1 MPDEIDKTPK
11 RRGNANPVQ
20 HRIPEERY
28 NAARI
33 IYEAV
38 PGMSYPKLSEQ
49 TGISVRSLEERSK
62 KEGWRKNNLLPP
74 ANMTDEAQAVA
85 DKLAGKLVEYGPEVT
100 ADQKQEAMVQT
111 AQEFAVAE
119 RGKVLDRHRREW
131 GAIRSLLYDT
141 LKRKEYGDHAKLAK
155 ISAETLQII
164 QANERKAWGL
174 KDEEQGSGNVTVVI
188 DRGI

>member
-1 MPDEIDKTPK
+1 MPDEKQTPK
-11 RRGNANPVQ
+11 RRGNASPVQ
-20 HRIPEERY
+20 HRIPEGRY

-38 PGMSYPKLSEQ
+38 PGMSYRKLAEQ
-49 TGISVRSLEERSK
+49 TGISERSLEERSK

-74 ANMTDEAQAVA
+74 TNMTDQAQAVA
-85 DKLAGKLVEYGPEVT
+85 DKLAGKLADYGPEI
-100 ADQKQEAMVQT
+100 APEQKQEAMVQT

-131 GAIRSLLYDT
+131 GVVRNLLYET
-141 LKRKEYGDHAKLAK
+141 LRTKTYGDHAKLAK

-164 QANERKAWGL
+164 QSNERKAWGL
-174 KDEEQGSGNVTVVI
+174 KDEEPGPGNVTVVI
-188 DRGI
+188 DRGN